1 MSSIRKERDGVK
13 QSQLFPKP
21 FIDRCCE
28 RNRNRM
34 RTEFLRPIDG
44 LRLPE
49 EYRALLRPGESE
61 AGVNRAVHR
70 LPRFF
75 YEVGSWE
82 EAHEIRLAP
91 HFTLAELM
99 LVDCREARLLL
110 SQFPHYVP
118 CAIVLHARFLED
130 FRREVDAPVFVSANG
145 GYRSPAHQIGGA
157 KSIHAWG
164 TAANIYRIG
173 DTFLDNAK
181 SIEKYGAI
189 ASSLSRAVLVRPF
202 GTGEKETDDHLHL
215 DLGLVSLTPH
225 GCSEAL

>member
-1 MSSIRKERDGVK
+1 V
-13 QSQLFPKP
+13 
-21 FIDRCCE
+21 
-28 RNRNRM
+28 

-44 LRLPE
+44 LCLAQG
-49 EYRALLRPGESE
+49 YRALLRPGESE
-61 AGVNRAVHR
+61 AAANGTVHR

-75 YEVGSWE
+75 YEIGSWE

-118 CAIVLHARFLED
+118 CAIVLLARFLED
-130 FRREVDAPVFVSANG
+130 FRREVDAAVFISANG

-164 TAANIYRIG
+164 TAANVYRVG
-173 DTFLDNAK
+173 DTFLSDAR
-181 SIEKYGAI
+181 SIEKYRTI
-189 ASSLSRAVLVRPF
+189 AASLSPATFVRPF
-202 GTGEKETDDHLHL
+202 GREVGQTSDHLHI
-215 DLGLVSLTPH
+215 DLGFVSLTPRD
-225 GCSEAL
+225 CSEAS